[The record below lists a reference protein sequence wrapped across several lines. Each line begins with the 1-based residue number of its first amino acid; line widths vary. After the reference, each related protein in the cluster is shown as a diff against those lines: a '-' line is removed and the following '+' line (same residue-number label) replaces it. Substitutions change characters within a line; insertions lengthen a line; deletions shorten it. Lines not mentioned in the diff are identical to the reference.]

1 MGSNGA
7 KAGTIWPAIK
17 NNAASSRRTSA
28 PVLNGFLISRLD
40 RIPSEDEKPEIVYE
54 GCRFSVLKVENKMIK
69 TVKVERILEEESHE
83 EA

>member
-1 MGSNGA
+1 MGELLSLNFEDEDVD
-7 KAGTIWPAIK
+7 T
-17 NNAASSRRTSA
+17 
-28 PVLNGFLISRLD
+28 LNGFLISRLD